1 MATTRDYYEILGVQ
15 KGADKDAIKK
25 AYRQL
30 AMKYHP
36 DRNPGDKEAEDKFK
50 EAAEAYDV
58 LSNDD
63 KRARYDRFGHAGVNG
78 MGGFGGGGPG
88 GQGFHDIND
97 IFSAFGDVF
106 SDFFGGAGGGFGGP
120 GTHQRGRSRSR
131 ARRGSDLRYH
141 LQIELKDVLAG
152 TQKEIQFETEEGCK
166 TCEGSGAAKGSK
178 ATSCLTCGGSGQVVR
193 QQGFFTMATTCH
205 ACRGEGQVI
214 KDPCTKCHGKGR
226 TAVKRKLSISVPAG
240 VDTGSQLRLTGE
252 GEAGY
257 LGGGSGDLYI
267 EIHVKDH
274 DQFEREGQ
282 TLHSELPISYL
293 QALLGA
299 KINVDT
305 LSGENEI
312 EIEPGSH
319 EGTQVRV
326 KGEGLPSIRNSQR
339 GDLIYHLKV
348 VYPKKLSK
356 KEEELL
362 REIAEEKGEKVL
374 EPGGLFGRRK

>member
-1 MATTRDYYEILGVQ
+1 MPTTRDYYEILGVQ
-15 KGADKDAIKK
+15 KGADKEVIKK

-30 AMKYHP
+30 AMKFHP
-36 DRNPGDKEAEDKFK
+36 DRNPGDKAAEDKFK

-78 MGGFGGGGPG
+78 MGGFGGGHGA
-88 GQGFHDIND
+88 QGFHDIND

-106 SDFFGGAGGGFGGP
+106 SDFFGGAGGMGGP
-120 GTHQRGRSRSR
+120 GTHGQRGRSRTR

-141 LQIELKDVLAG
+141 LEIDLKDVLTG
-152 TQKEIQFETEEGCK
+152 TQKEVQFDTEESCK
-166 TCEGSGAAKGSK
+166 TCDGVGAAKGSK

-205 ACRGEGQVI
+205 TCRGEGQVI

-226 TAVKRKLSISVPAG
+226 TATKRKLSINVPPG
-240 VDTGSQLRLTGE
+240 VDTGSQLRLSGE

-257 LGGGSGDLYI
+257 FGGGPGDLYV
-267 EIHVKDH
+267 ELHVNED
-274 DQFEREGQ
+274 DRFERDGQ
-282 TLHSELPISYL
+282 TLHSELEISYL

-299 KINVDT
+299 KIEAPT
-305 LSGENEI
+305 LSDDKEVEV
-312 EIEPGSH
+312 EPGSH
-319 EGTQVRV
+319 DGTQIRVRH
-326 KGEGLPSIRNSQR
+326 EGLPSIRNAQR
-339 GDLIYHLKV
+339 GDLVYHVKV
-348 VYPKKLSK
+348 IYPKKLSK

-362 REIAEEKGEKVL
+362 REIADEKGEKVL
-374 EPGGLFGRRK
+374 EPSGLFGRRK